1 MSTQKFERIYDYIHE
16 YQNLVYDFYSK
27 DIVAFL
33 TTFYHID
40 TQETV
45 WEDENLFA
53 GSYDRVGE
61 FSGIKWNKIL
71 LLPVY
76 YIEDINTSFDG
87 QETGYVK
94 DNETTFVIPSSY
106 GFTPLPND
114 KLKMEQ
120 DYLRPTN
127 NIYPIFNVGGV
138 EKSVNEDRLFWKMKV
153 KTEQSITE
161 SQLDAQVSN
170 TYTFFEYDKKI
181 HTILDAQYMSR
192 LLSKNEDLKSIAV
205 NRLYDKRSGYYFANN
220 NVAPC

>member
-76 YIEDINTSFDG
+76 YIEDINTLFDG